1 MRRVQ
6 LNVAYWGWKELI
18 FSCYIHIISS
28 GIKGKNINELE
39 IFIKSNFGL
48 DNVYLLNSA
57 RAGIYQSLLVM
68 KKIKTDKNEVILPK
82 YICPSVIE
90 VITRAELKPIMADI
104 RDDLTV
110 EPESIESLI
119 SEKTLAILMPHMYGK
134 VCKINKI
141 VQLSKQS
148 DVFLIDDAAQLAGE
162 FHQKQLVGT
171 FGDVGVVSFSQSKTL
186 VTGVKAS
193 GGVLICS
200 NNEIKKYLNS
210 MYEKTPCSE
219 SRKSP
224 FLHFIMT
231 CRLKKCFSRVDYYLT
246 RLKTKCGLP
255 RKDYYAS
262 ITRISNVDAKIAKIQ
277 FEKIDD
283 IKESNKKSLNIY
295 QEKLRCLDS
304 IHTPQLKEHV
314 QFLTR
319 MIIRTD
325 KITPE
330 ELSKILNKNGIETRR
345 AYMSGSQPFTGEPD
359 SGLLEL
365 PLVGLN
371 ETDIHY
377 IVSVLKQAEST
388 LLKDKSWQIIQPS

>member
-6 LNVAYWGWKELI
+6 LNVAYWGWKEFI

-28 GIKGKNINELE
+28 GIKGKHINELE
-39 IFIKSNFGL
+39 SFIKSNFGL

-104 RDDLTV
+104 REDLTID
-110 EPESIESLI
+110 PESIESLI

-134 VCKINKI
+134 VSKINKI
-141 VQLSKQS
+141 VQLSKQN
-148 DVFLIDDAAQLAGE
+148 DTFLIDDAAQLVGE

-186 VTGVKAS
+186 VTGVRAS
-193 GGVLICS
+193 GGFLIC
-200 NNEIKKYLNS
+200 NNDKINNYL
-210 MYEKTPCSE
+210 MKQYEGVPYSE

-224 FLHFIMT
+224 FLHFVMT
-231 CRLKKCFSRVDYYLT
+231 CLFKRYLGTIDYYLS
-246 RLKTKCGLP
+246 RIKTKLGLP
-255 RKDYYAS
+255 RKDYYKS
-262 ITRISNVDAKIAKIQ
+262 ITRISNVDAKIALIQ
-277 FEKIDD
+277 FKKIDD
-283 IKESNKKSLNIY
+283 IKKSNKKSLKEY
-295 QEKLRCLDS
+295 QEHLHCLDS
-304 IHTPQLKEHV
+304 IHIPQLSSGV
-314 QFLTR
+314 NFLTR
-319 MIIRTD
+319 LIIRTH

-330 ELSKILNKNGIETRR
+330 ELSQFLNENGIETRK
-345 AYMSGSQPFTGEPD
+345 AYMNGSQPFTGHPE

-371 ETDIHY
+371 EADVQY
-377 IVSVLKQAEST
+377 VASVLQRAEST
-388 LLKDKSWQIIQPS
+388 LLKDKPWQIIQPS